1 MSTYRSH
8 AVTWHCQRRLE
19 DRKWFRPFF
28 TNLPSGVCA
37 LVLLECPGEETEFQ
51 ICVNV
56 KDRDFH
62 AMSPRREDVQGIRG
76 WAVILVVLFQ
86 FYPNYF
92 PNGYIGVDMYFVVS
106 GFIIASLLKKNDV
119 TKFCD
124 VVQFFRAR
132 LHRILP
138 LYFVA
143 IILISIAVSLGFPES
158 YRAINY
164 ESARKAYFLAY
175 NFNFQGVDRD
185 EINLLGED
193 LFSHTWSICVEV
205 QVYALISIIFFLQR
219 KLFDNEILTF
229 SCVLLL
235 SLVFHLCM
243 SEPLAS
249 FSSLSRMWQFSL
261 GMLVFFKYSSKT
273 EKPPDTALKHV
284 FPTVSGTS
292 HGSSLTSR
300 SMKEQPGILQN
311 ACVFSPV
318 LVALLPIR
326 FDVTEMRLC
335 ITVTTALILYANYE
349 RAVVITN
356 DMIRHVGD
364 ISYVLYLAHLPL
376 HSIVEFYSEYI
387 SCPFPFGIL
396 VSFVLATISQRYVEN
411 VYRSLPQNTKSLL
424 SFVLFVMVVVWHF

>member
-229 SCVLLL
+229 S
-235 SLVFHLCM
+235 
-243 SEPLAS
+243 
-249 FSSLSRMWQFSL
+249 
-261 GMLVFFKYSSKT
+261 Y
-273 EKPPDTALKHV
+273 
-284 FPTVSGTS
+284 
-292 HGSSLTSR
+292 GSSLTSR